1 MGEEEEK
8 RRRAADR
15 FWEER
20 RILIIADCERH
31 SFSTDV
37 VLRRLDRDRKWQE
50 RGEMLRGRSKG
61 TNELEERAHTMLVKA
76 AHESEIANSHPSRWP
91 SMFEGDPVL
100 LTVSRDE
107 ADARAKEAKQRLDDL
122 VATLTSLGID
132 FGIWCGWVP
141 GASGHCLGIPSPSS
155 RDTVSGP
162 CQSVDPWARV
172 CECEVRLCTL
182 MCLCENDPYVSCE
195 GPDNVW
201 WGLCTS
207 AVCTRVVS

>member
-1 MGEEEEK
+1 MAYTPSDRCPETCPDSKFLDVVHSDFVRRRKHDQVRPLENEEEEK

-20 RILIIADCERH
+20 RIFIIADCERH

-37 VLRRLDRDRKWQE
+37 VLHRLDRDRKWQE

-76 AHESEIANSHPSRWP
+76 AHECEIANLHPSRWP

-107 ADARAKEAKQRLDDL
+107 ANSRAREAKQRVDDL
-122 VATLTSLGID
+122 E
-132 FGIWCGWVP
+132 
-141 GASGHCLGIPSPSS
+141 
-155 RDTVSGP
+155 
-162 CQSVDPWARV
+162 DPIHSA
-172 CECEVRLCTL
+172 LHSALQDCTN
-182 MCLCENDPYVSCE
+182 C
-195 GPDNVW
+195 
-201 WGLCTS
+201 
-207 AVCTRVVS
+207 

>member
-1 MGEEEEK
+1 MGHTPSDRCPETCPDSKFLGVVHSDFVRRREHDQVRPLENEEEEK

-76 AHESEIANSHPSRWP
+76 AHECEIANLHPSRWP

-122 VATLTSLGID
+122 AATLTSLGID
-132 FGIWCGWVP
+132 FGI
-141 GASGHCLGIPSPSS
+141 
-155 RDTVSGP
+155 
-162 CQSVDPWARV
+162 
-172 CECEVRLCTL
+172 
-182 MCLCENDPYVSCE
+182 
-195 GPDNVW
+195 
-201 WGLCTS
+201 
-207 AVCTRVVS
+207 